1 MKIHDAEEIRLA
13 DEVWI
18 ATALLH
24 QEHPDRNDFTVK
36 EIVDRANSEAVGK
49 RRRSGIY
56 QHAQTH
62 CVANREPAPA
72 RLRMLFATGRT
83 TRRLYRVGD
92 PYHPKREGGRS
103 APDRDDLPSRYRNLL
118 DWYEKEY
125 VAVRNHRA
133 ESDPLLQLR
142 GLGKEIW
149 QDEKADD
156 YVRRLRQEWA

>member
-1 MKIHDAEEIRLA
+1 MEVHDSEELRVA

-24 QEHPDRNDFTVK
+24 RAHPDRVEFTVR
-36 EIVDRANSEAVGK
+36 EIVDRANAEAVGP
-49 RRRSGIY
+49 RRRSGVY

-62 CVANREPAPA
+62 CVANRKPAPA
-72 RLRMLFATGRT
+72 RLRMLVATGKT
-83 TRRLYRVGD
+83 TRRLYRPGD
-92 PYHPKREGGRS
+92 PYDHQREGGRS
-103 APDRDDLPSRYRNLL
+103 VPERDDLPPKYRDLL

-125 VAVRNHRA
+125 AMTRSLEA

-149 QDEKADD
+149 RNEKADA
-156 YVRRLRQEWA
+156 YVQRLREEWS